1 MIFVVL
7 KTTLRVA
14 LCHSTN
20 SLVTAMY
27 NFHETSIT
35 RLPRF
40 LMHIIA
46 RMMIPIITM
55 IKMMP
60 KMEPAMIAATGE
72 VSLASKLLLACTYH
86 KHARK
91 NCLNIPFRLLST
103 STSLLVTVTSSSQFS
118 VIKNVGNTH
127 IHSSLTVYVNNYI
140 LIVTLI
146 TDSYLVQTVTYLP
159 FEKLY
164 SVGFQDQYSDKL

>member
-1 MIFVVL
+1 MVL
-7 KTTLRVA
+7 KTTSNVCKSDAVPLY
-14 LCHSTN
+14 H
-20 SLVTAMY
+20 SLVTVMY

-60 KMEPAMIAATGE
+60 KMEPAMIIATGE
-72 VSLASKLLLACTYH
+72 VSPATKLLLACTHH

-91 NCLNIPFRLLST
+91 NCLNVPSWLLST

-118 VIKNVGNTH
+118 ATTNAGNTRT
-127 IHSSLTVYVNNYI
+127 HSSLTVFVNNYI
-140 LIVTLI
+140 TL
-146 TDSYLVQTVTYLP
+146 
-159 FEKLY
+159 
-164 SVGFQDQYSDKL
+164 